1 MTDERQN
8 KPMKYVYAALLLHS
22 NAQPINEENV
32 KKVVSAAGGKA
43 EEVQVKA
50 LVAALSE
57 VNIDEAL
64 KSATAMVPA
73 VAVAPAVAPETKKEE
88 KKPAEDEK
96 KKEEEALAGLGAL
109 FG

>member
-1 MTDERQN
+1 
-8 KPMKYVYAALLLHS
+8 MKYVYAALLLHS
-22 NAQPINEENV
+22 SAQPITDENV
-32 KKVVSAAGGKA
+32 KKVVSAAGSQV

-64 KSATAMVPA
+64 KSATTMATVAATPPA
-73 VAVAPAVAPETKKEE
+73 SAPVEKKEE
-88 KKPAEDEK
+88 KKAGEDEK